1 MAMVMMVVIVIV
13 TIIMMVIMVVV
24 MVVAMAGAFMRLFFH
39 IKPQNRIHWRD
50 TIGRNDDRRWTGKV
64 RFNHCA
70 GAFLTRCIQ
79 LIGL

>member
-1 MAMVMMVVIVIV
+1 MVI
-13 TIIMMVIMVVV
+13 IIMMVM
-24 MVVAMAGAFMRLFFH
+24 MEAMAGAFMRLFFH

-64 RFNHCA
+64 RFNHRT
-70 GAFLTRCIQ
+70 GACFTRCIQ